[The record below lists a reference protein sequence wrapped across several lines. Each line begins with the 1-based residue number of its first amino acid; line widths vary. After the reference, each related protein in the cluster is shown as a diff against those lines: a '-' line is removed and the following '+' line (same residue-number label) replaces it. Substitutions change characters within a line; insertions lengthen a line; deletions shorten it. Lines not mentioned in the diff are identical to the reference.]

1 MAVLSNVSQGPKF
14 VADPVL
20 KAARERQAF
29 SDSQV
34 LANPSFNATDDFI
47 SVVGA
52 KALGVALDPETGR
65 MPNVAADEEP
75 QVAVSADLPELDS
88 TELARQADLE
98 RIAALEEQ
106 LAALSS
112 EQTGELERAKAQA
125 FSEGQA
131 QGQLEAKQMLEME
144 SESSTAERALELRDM
159 VGALVHEAQR
169 HLVAHQDLFD
179 PLKKLALA
187 LAQQI
192 ARRELTLSDH
202 ALIGFIEESLAHVDP
217 MQMGEV
223 VIYVAH
229 DWYERL
235 QQPELEDVF
244 ATYALRRDDTLQP
257 GSVRLAIQDT
267 SIVDL
272 IEHRVEQLAEQLLT
286 QLPPEA
292 HSRELSLQ
300 ESQNAQQEPQ
310 QPVPSLEEA
319 ELGSADFMP
328 AAQDDDWMA
337 GDFDDQGSIIQG
349 DYSEVDDIFFQ
360 RPPDED

>member
-1 MAVLSNVSQGPKF
+1 MAVLSSVSQGPKF
-14 VADPVL
+14 VTDPVL
-20 KAARERQAF
+20 KAAKERQGF
-29 SDSQV
+29 LDSQV
-34 LANPSFNATDDFI
+34 LANPSFAATDDFI
-47 SVVGA
+47 SVIGA

-65 MPNVAADEEP
+65 MPNVPAAEVPE
-75 QVAVSADLPELDS
+75 VEGSAEFLELDS
-88 TELARQADLE
+88 AEPARHPDAE

-112 EQTGELERAKAQA
+112 EQTAEIERAKAQA

-131 QGQLEAKQMLEME
+131 QGQLEAKQVLEME
-144 SESSTAERALELRDM
+144 SESNTAERAVELRDM
-159 VGALVHEAQR
+159 VGALIHEAQN

-187 LAQQI
+187 LAEQI
-192 ARRELTLSDH
+192 ARRELTLSDDS
-202 ALIGFIEESLAHVDP
+202 LIGFIEESLAQVDP
-217 MQMGEV
+217 MEMGEV
-223 VIYVAH
+223 IIYVSH

-257 GSVRLAIQDT
+257 GSVRLAVQDT

-286 QLPPEA
+286 QLPPAE
-292 HSRELSLQ
+292 HSRGLSLQ
-300 ESQNAQQEPQ
+300 KSEEAQQEA
-310 QPVPSLEEA
+310 PSQEDA
-319 ELGSADFMP
+319 DLGSAEFMP
-328 AAQDDDWMA
+328 AAEDDSRNSSE
-337 GDFDDQGSIIQG
+337 FDDQGTTIQG

-360 RPPDED
+360 RPPDEG

>member
-1 MAVLSNVSQGPKF
+1 MAVLSSVSQGPKF
-14 VADPVL
+14 VTDPVL
-20 KAARERQAF
+20 KAAKERQAF
-29 SDSQV
+29 LDSQV
-34 LANPSFNATDDFI
+34 LANPSFAATDGFI
-47 SVVGA
+47 SVIGA

-65 MPNVAADEEP
+65 MPNDPAAEVPEVAG
-75 QVAVSADLPELDS
+75 SAEFLELDS
-88 TELARQADLE
+88 AEPARQAEAE

-106 LAALSS
+106 VAALSS
-112 EQTGELERAKAQA
+112 EQTAEIERAKAQA

-131 QGQLEAKQMLEME
+131 QGQLEAKQVLEME
-144 SESSTAERALELRDM
+144 SESNTAERAVELRDM
-159 VGALVHEAQR
+159 VGALIHEAQN

-187 LAQQI
+187 LAEQI
-192 ARRELTLSDH
+192 ARRELTLCDDS
-202 ALIGFIEESLAHVDP
+202 LIGFIEDSLAQVDP
-217 MQMGEV
+217 MEMGEV
-223 VIYVAH
+223 IIYVSH

-257 GSVRLAIQDT
+257 GSVRLAVQDT

-286 QLPPEA
+286 QLPPAE

-300 ESQNAQQEPQ
+300 KSEESQQEAPLQ
-310 QPVPSLEEA
+310 EDA
-319 ELGSADFMP
+319 DLGSADFMP
-328 AAQDDDWMA
+328 AAEDDGWNSSE
-337 GDFDDQGSIIQG
+337 FDDQGTTIQG

-360 RPPDED
+360 RPPDEG